1 MIASIPMHLRRRL
14 NARRFG
20 VPFARRASFVVPKR
34 IRLGA
39 QFVPLAL
46 PPEHGAQSDFVTCF
60 INDDYGLSKT
70 KGPVKTIADIGAN
83 IGFFSMA
90 ARSYFPNATIHAYE
104 PNPRILQYSTTNA
117 ACAEFTLFSE
127 AVGRTTGLVS
137 IVDCGDSNQA
147 RTSSAENRVA
157 SVPQVVFST
166 VVRRL
171 GGQIDLVKID
181 CEGAEW
187 ELFADEIPWLAVK
200 RLRMEYH
207 LSEDR
212 TYTDL
217 ECSLSRLGFQIHH
230 HQPSG
235 LFGTVWARNI
245 KVIA

>member
-1 MIASIPMHLRRRL
+1 MIASISMHLRRRL

-181 CEGAEW
+181 CVGAICRRNPV
-187 ELFADEIPWLAVK
+187 AGGQAVTNGVP
-200 RLRMEYH
+200 
-207 LSEDR
+207 SER
-212 TYTDL
+212 GPNL
-217 ECSLSRLGFQIHH
+217 HRLGM
-230 HQPSG
+230 QPIATWIPDSSPPAIW
-235 LFGTVWARNI
+235 TIRNI